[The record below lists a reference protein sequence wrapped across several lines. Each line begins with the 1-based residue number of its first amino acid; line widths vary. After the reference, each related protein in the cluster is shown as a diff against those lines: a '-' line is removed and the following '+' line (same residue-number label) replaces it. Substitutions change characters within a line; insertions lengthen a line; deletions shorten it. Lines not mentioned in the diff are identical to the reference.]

1 MIDYVALD
9 IETTGLNSL
18 KDTIIGVGIYSPKG
32 QIYIENP
39 ICKDFERILHTLG
52 TRKLVLHNGIFDAT
66 FIYHQFNIDL
76 TPHIGSDTMLLQHT
90 INETKEMSLDK
101 MAQYHLGADFHKY
114 TEIVKQSVLKNGG
127 KYTKEKKDIYLADSE
142 IIKKYCLRDCEL
154 TYKLN
159 EKLLKEFEN
168 PLQEKLYF
176 EEVMPLYTLVT
187 IPMKY
192 NGICVD
198 VPYFENLKKELELS
212 IKGLEFDIRVL
223 IADDVCILEEA
234 ILDDSF
240 MLSPRGAY
248 GQAVKRKYG
257 EFKVVDRQE
266 ELFLKQQ
273 LWEKKTGLY
282 WKFNLNSNK
291 QIAWL
296 LFDKYGEKPF
306 KTTTSGQ
313 PSVDAKT
320 LVNYSHVPFVNKL
333 LELRKEQ
340 KLLST
345 YVLPILEKQIDGK
358 IYADFNQWGTKSG
371 RYCLAKD
378 TLIETVRDVSK
389 FPKGVPIQDVK
400 KGEYVY
406 TYDENLNLTLKKVIW
421 SGKTGTKKVLK
432 VHWKGT
438 GNHTKG
444 HLICTE
450 NHELRLTSGAYRRA
464 SDLNIGD
471 SILSMSR
478 SKSRGYS
485 RIHYFGNNEIKDH
498 TFIYEQLVGKVKEHL
513 HHKDGNKLNNS
524 INNIL
529 EMSKRDHG
537 LLHSK
542 KINHSPEYF
551 RKIAKLRKDKRGYK
565 LPMKSVNRM
574 TLLRE
579 LATHR
584 GNLTK
589 CKKIFSDFNTLK
601 KYTEHHRIDI
611 NLIKSRYSEHEYL
624 SRGRI
629 LKSFIE
635 NKHIKGFVKDL
646 KIGHYKAL
654 KLLRYYG
661 VNNHKITKI
670 EYLKDSVE
678 VYDLE
683 VEDTHNFIANNL
695 CVHNSSSSPN
705 MQNLPSKDMRIRQG
719 IVAPTGYK
727 IVDSDFDGIEP
738 HCFAE
743 VSGCTKL
750 IEAYKKGED
759 LYSRAAIDIFN
770 LKDVSASPNDPN
782 YLKKVNP
789 SYRNKM
795 KEFCLAVVYGIGKNK
810 LAGVLDVSKTE
821 AQRIID
827 LYLKIYPELKGYMN
841 TQEEKCLSTGIIST
855 RYGRIRHVPEVLSLK
870 RDLSDQAYWK
880 LRNYLNLSKNHPIQ
894 GLGAHICNQAMI
906 KFAKTCEYPIVQQ
919 VHDEIVVY
927 APEKDAPRV
936 AKLLQEAMENN
947 CITNEMSV
955 PITAVPIIC
964 SNLKEAK

>member
-18 KDTIIGVGIYSPKG
+18 KDNIIGVGIYSPKG

-114 TEIVKQSVLKNGG
+114 TEIVKQAVLKNGG
-127 KYTKEKKDIYLADSE
+127 KYTKEKKDIYLADPE

-223 IADDVCILEEA
+223 IADDVRILEEA

-513 HHKDGNKLNNS
+513 HHKD
-524 INNIL
+524 
-529 EMSKRDHG
+529 
-537 LLHSK
+537 
-542 KINHSPEYF
+542 
-551 RKIAKLRKDKRGYK
+551 
-565 LPMKSVNRM
+565 
-574 TLLRE
+574 
-579 LATHR
+579 
-584 GNLTK
+584 
-589 CKKIFSDFNTLK
+589 
-601 KYTEHHRIDI
+601 
-611 NLIKSRYSEHEYL
+611 
-624 SRGRI
+624 
-629 LKSFIE
+629 
-635 NKHIKGFVKDL
+635 
-646 KIGHYKAL
+646 
-654 KLLRYYG
+654 G